1 MKILGSIECTST
13 SFNSKRVILCVTK
26 TNMFCNSLEGISRSW
41 TITFHSWRKSYTCS
55 QTFDFCLIQQ
65 ENERGGP
72 DHQCGPIQL
81 RGPIDFGGPKV
92 PLLFFITLRKKNQNE
107 FEKKKK
113 QNKFFLIVSAQCQY
127 LRFVTMAVI
136 TLFNTF

>member
-1 MKILGSIECTST
+1 
-13 SFNSKRVILCVTK
+13 
-26 TNMFCNSLEGISRSW
+26 
-41 TITFHSWRKSYTCS
+41 
-55 QTFDFCLIQQ
+55 LIQQ

-92 PLLFFITLRKKNQNE
+92 PLLVFITLTKKNQNE
-107 FEKKKK
+107 FERK
-113 QNKFFLIVSAQCQY
+113 NRTSFFLIVSAQCQY